1 MLKQIDIKDYK
12 GLTLQLENVALV
24 NFVVG
29 SPNVGK
35 TRLLDYLHLNG
46 GVLNRRE
53 VNTTPSTVI
62 KNDLIKWFKDNDVN
76 KLLLV
81 DNIEMGLHH
90 SQYKELIEAVFN
102 TAKKGV
108 QFFITTQS
116 YEMVEVISE
125 VLSEMEERQ
134 DDLCKRSFD
143 DRLFNL
149 YSLLLTQNNKR
160 FDQDSVKG
168 LTSLQMEA
176 RGTEIDVTTHQRK
189 VLMTYEF
196 KKITFNHVK
205 NYLIS
210 LGWSQYQYESH
221 KTYFCYKHPSNPDKI
236 KITLTNDIYDE
247 LYYDWLDKAIRT
259 LASLYKKEAKVVIEE
274 VGGNSISWISV

>member
-1 MLKQIDIKDYK
+1 MAEQKEKNAMIKQIDIKDYK
-12 GLTLQLENVALV
+12 GLTLQLDNVALV

-46 GVLNRRE
+46 GILNRRE
-53 VNTTPSTVI
+53 ISASPSTVI

-90 SQYKELIEAVFN
+90 SQYKEVIEAVFN

-116 YEMVEVISE
+116 YEMIETISE

-134 DDLCKRSFD
+134 DELCTRSFD

-149 YSLLLTQNNKR
+149 YSLLLAQNHKR

-176 RGTEIDVTTHQRK
+176 RGTTADVTAYHGLAFEGL
-189 VLMTYEF
+189 VM
-196 KKITFNHVK
+196 N
-205 NYLIS
+205 
-210 LGWSQYQYESH
+210 
-221 KTYFCYKHPSNPDKI
+221 
-236 KITLTNDIYDE
+236 E
-247 LYYDWLDKAIRT
+247 L
-259 LASLYKKEAKVVIEE
+259 EAR
-274 VGGNSISWISV
+274 S